1 MPKLKEQEK
10 PLLSRNE
17 RESIQEQ
24 MEASKVMLSASKD
37 YGEDDMDPA
46 EGEGFII
53 NKEAIRKKIAHLQ
66 SILDE
71 RTPVK
76 VTDGAK
82 RDKIERRRSELVGL
96 FRVILET
103 WQDIYARNV
112 QSPEYIQALKKA
124 KARPPFEPLIAEW
137 KRLGQ
142 MLDPDDP
149 GMTDL
154 DTLRENR

>member
-10 PLLSRNE
+10 PLLSKHE
-17 RESIQEQ
+17 RENIQEQ
-24 MEASKVMLSASKD
+24 MESNKIMLAASKD
-37 YGEDDMDPA
+37 YGENGIEPA

-53 NKEAIRKKIAHLQ
+53 NKDVIRKKIAYLQ
-66 SILDE
+66 SVLDE

-82 RDKIERRRSELVGL
+82 RDRIERRRAELVHL
-96 FRVILET
+96 FGEILET

-112 QSPEYIQALKKA
+112 QSPEYIKALNKA
-124 KARPPFEPLIAEW
+124 RARPPYEPLIAEW

-142 MLDPDDP
+142 MLEPDDP
-149 GMTDL
+149 RMTDL
-154 DTLRENR
+154 YTLRTAR